1 MVILGLDPGTAA
13 TGYGLVQVEGS
24 RMRAIDHGCV
34 QTAAHTPPEERL
46 AAIARVVDGLLVEHE
61 PAVVAVEDVYV
72 GGNPRTALAV
82 GQARGALLV
91 LSGLRGIPVAEYS
104 VGAIKT
110 AVCGYGRADKRQV
123 QRMVASILGL
133 AEIPKPDH
141 AADALAAAICHAG
154 HHALDRSRSRA
165 EVRR

>member
-13 TGYGLVQVEGS
+13 TGFGLVRVEGS
-24 RMRAIDHGCV
+24 RMRAVDFGCV
-34 QTAAHTPPEERL
+34 QTDAHTPAEERL
-46 AAIARVVDGLLVEHE
+46 AAIARVVDGLLAEHE
-61 PAVVAVEDVYV
+61 PAVVAIEDVYV

-104 VGAIKT
+104 VSAIKT

-133 AEIPKPDH
+133 AAMPTPDH

-154 HHALDRSRSRA
+154 RHGLDRSRAKA
-165 EVRR
+165 EARR